1 MANFDDNNTPDTLY
15 SCSNRYSETCTVN
28 QQNSSYYGTS
38 SEYYG
43 TSRESANSLYN
54 QNYAYQ
60 TGCFQIHHSA
70 NQHEHY
76 HYYQGQYMSNS
87 CYNGNTSEAFYG
99 NDFNDLSYCGPSNNY
114 GADASHEQ
122 ARGSQIGSQDLSVGS
137 LSVTIS
143 TWETQ
148 WERNFVFGAVGSLS
162 VSSSTWGTQWE
173 RNFVSGAVGF
183 LSVTNSTWEA
193 QWERHFVS
201 GAVGSLSIHFY
212 LGSPMGEAL
221 CIWGCRFSVCIQF
234 YLGSPMGEKLCI
246 WGCSFS
252 VSNSTWGAQWERN
265 FVFGAVGF
273 LSVSSSTLGTQW
285 ERNFVSGAVGSLSVS
300 SSTWGT

>member
-99 NDFNDLSYCGPSNNY
+99 NDFNNLSYCGPSNNY

-148 WERNFVFGAVGSLS
+148 LERNFVFVAVGSLS

-201 GAVGSLSIHFY
+201 GAVGSLS
-212 LGSPMGEAL
+212 
-221 CIWGCRFSVCIQF
+221 
-234 YLGSPMGEKLCI
+234 
-246 WGCSFS
+246 
-252 VSNSTWGAQWERN
+252 VSISTWGAQWERH
-265 FVFGAVGF
+265 
-273 LSVSSSTLGTQW
+273 
-285 ERNFVSGAVGSLSVS
+285 FVSGAVGSLSVS
-300 SSTWGT
+300 SSSWGAQWERNFVSGAVVSLYPILLGEPNGRGTLYLGL